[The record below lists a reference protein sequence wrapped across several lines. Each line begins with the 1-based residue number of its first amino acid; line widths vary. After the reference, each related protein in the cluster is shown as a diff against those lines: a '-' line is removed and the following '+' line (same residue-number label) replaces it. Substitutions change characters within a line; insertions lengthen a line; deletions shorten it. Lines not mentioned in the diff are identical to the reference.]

1 MTTTND
7 HNVSEFRREIA
18 ERTRPYV
25 ERLSAFNNQHAVPV
39 HNFVVI
45 QMHNLIDL
53 IGYASDSSIDEYQ
66 NALFPFIDE
75 LDEVEEM
82 IACSYDDNLFSDPT
96 SAEYRSFATEV
107 EESRAVF
114 NHLTDWEKQFLRN
127 QSDMWGLLENP
138 DDERPFEEKLVEL
151 FDAQMTILENL

>member
-1 MTTTND
+1 MTMNND
-7 HNVSEFRREIA
+7 SEFRREIA
-18 ERTRPYV
+18 ERTRPHT
-25 ERLSAFNNQHAVPV
+25 ERLQTFKNQRIVPV
-39 HNFVVI
+39 HNFVIV

-53 IGYASDSSIDEYQ
+53 IGYASDSTIDEYQ

-82 IACSYDDNLFSDPT
+82 LACGYDDELFSDPT

-114 NHLTDWEKQFLRN
+114 NHLTDEEKQFLRN
-127 QSDMWGLLENP
+127 QSDMWGLLEN
-138 DDERPFEEKLVEL
+138 DDERPFEEKLIEL
-151 FDAQMTILENL
+151 FNNQMTILEGLTK